1 MKQYLAKYNPLLA
14 RWDKFFTTVI
24 NIINTPKISIIIPT
38 HNGKKYIAETVESVI
53 NQTWQNWELI
63 IIDDGSEDNT
73 CEIISSIGDPRIH
86 IYHAG
91 RIGIVGRLLNMGLEK
106 ASGDLIAFLDHDDL
120 WAPTKLAKQVEAM
133 QTYPAAGFCV
143 TGGYNFRRINEPL
156 EYFYKQREGIRY
168 DDLLNACFKSEV
180 AGFTQALMIRREC
193 LIVAGHF
200 TESIAADLVFIISLA
215 MRFKGIILYEP
226 LFFRRL
232 HNNNLS
238 AVNWE
243 KLHLEGLEMIRS
255 YKGSLPP
262 DVFKDALFRSHIN
275 LGEKYL
281 KRGKKGKAVQ
291 QFFNAWSNK
300 PVNLIPLRKIAKTIL
315 YFLKGK

>member
-1 MKQYLAKYNPLLA
+1 MNN
-14 RWDKFFTTVI
+14 V
-24 NIINTPKISIIIPT
+24 NNNTKISIIIPT
-38 HNGKKYIAETVESVI
+38 YNGKKYIRETIESVI

-73 CEIISSIGDPRIH
+73 CEIISAMNDPRIH
-86 IYHAG
+86 IHKVG
-91 RIGIVGRLLNMGLEK
+91 RIGIVGRLLNLGLEK

-120 WAPTKLAKQVEAM
+120 WAPTKLAKQVEAL
-133 QTYPAAGFCV
+133 QAYPAAGFCV
-143 TGGYNFRRINEPL
+143 TGGYNFQNMNEPL

-180 AGFTQALMIRREC
+180 AGFTQALMIRKEC
-193 LIVAGHF
+193 LLHAGV
-200 TESIAADLVFIISLA
+200 TEKTSADLVFIIDLA

-238 AVNWE
+238 ATRWE

-255 YKGSLPP
+255 YKDSLPP
-262 DVFKDALFRSHIN
+262 DVFKDALFRSHLN

-281 KRGKKGKAVQ
+281 KRGNKGKAIQ
-291 QFFNAWSNK
+291 QFFRAWDKK
-300 PVNLIPLRKIAKTIL
+300 PFTIIPLRKIAKTML
-315 YFLKGK
+315 YSLKGK